1 DPMIAK
7 IIVHGSDRADAL
19 AKMRKALN
27 ASRVAGIAT
36 NLDYLRQIISSDF
49 FIAGDVATTNL
60 ASFIY
65 QPPVVEVI
73 QPGTYTSVQ
82 DYPGRVGYWS
92 VGVPPSGPMDDYA
105 FRLANRIVGN
115 HSDAA
120 ALEITL
126 IGPKLRFHSDTII
139 ALTGANAPAN
149 PAGEAL
155 ASGSPIAVKAGQVL
169 EVGKA
174 ETGCRS
180 YLAVRNGFD
189 VPVYLGS
196 RSTFAL
202 GQFGGHAGRTL
213 RATDMLPIS

>member
-1 DPMIAK
+1 
-7 IIVHGSDRADAL
+7 
-19 AKMRKALN
+19 
-27 ASRVAGIAT
+27 
-36 NLDYLRQIISSDF
+36 RQIVASDF
-49 FIAGDVATTNL
+49 FGAGDVATTKL
-60 ASFIY
+60 ASFVY
-65 QPPVVEVI
+65 TPPVVEVI

-105 FRLANRIVGN
+105 FQLANRIVGN
-115 HSDAA
+115 HGDAA

-126 IGPKLRFHSDTII
+126 IGPKLRFHTDTII
-139 ALTGANAPAN
+139 ALTGAKSPAKLDGKLI
-149 PAGEAL
+149 AFW
-155 ASGSPIAVKAGQVL
+155 SPIAVKAGQIL
-169 EVGKA
+169 DVGKA
-174 ETGCRS
+174 ETGCRT

-213 RATDMLPIS
+213 RAGDMLSVSNPAIAA